1 MLQLKFRA
9 CASFDDPTPQTSPP
23 RKTSQSQP
31 CISRWFPSIPYF
43 QQPSLILQQSNELRI
58 FPPSSTNPTTL
69 KQDKG
74 SNSVP
79 VVHDTLAHGPSS
91 TVTSLNA
98 RHPLES
104 QVKNW
109 NAQQEQLKLE
119 LAKRLGGIGEVVR
132 IGTEKMIV
140 CNVRPRICRWH
151 VLWS

>member
-1 MLQLKFRA
+1 
-9 CASFDDPTPQTSPP
+9 
-23 RKTSQSQP
+23 
-31 CISRWFPSIPYF
+31 
-43 QQPSLILQQSNELRI
+43 LQQSNELRI

-91 TVTSLNA
+91 TVTTLNA

-140 CNVRPRICRWH
+140 SNVRPAFVVGMSCGANLGDRIFDLL
-151 VLWS
+151 LWGDRRMFISILSMGRIRRLISGISIMVTFKS